1 MPPTLKEI
9 ENLALKAGEILCTYY
24 GKNLDIKYK
33 GAIDIV
39 TEADLASEKYLLGEI
54 RHRYPDDIIVS
65 EEKGSLPGE
74 QCCQWFID
82 PLDGTINFAHS
93 LPIFSVS
100 IAYVRN
106 GDLLYGVVYDPMR
119 NELFSAQQG
128 QGAQCNGKPIRVSG
142 QSELDRS
149 LLVTGFSYDIRTNP
163 INNIDLFEKFLK
175 RTQGVRRLGSSA
187 LDLCYVASGRLDGF
201 WEPAI
206 QSWDIAAGSL
216 IAREAGAIATKT
228 SGSPDLFTAPCSVL
242 AAYPPLHHQMF
253 AVIQGNS

>member
-24 GKNLDIKYK
+24 GQSLDIKYK
-33 GAIDIV
+33 GAIDLV

-54 RHRYPDDIIVS
+54 RQRFPVDIIVS

-82 PLDGTINFAHS
+82 PLDGTINFAHG

-106 GDLLYGVVYDPMR
+106 DDLLYGVVYDPIR
-119 NELFSAQQG
+119 NELFSAQHG
-128 QGAQCNGKPIRVSG
+128 KGAQCNGKPIRVSG
-142 QSELDRS
+142 QPELDRS
-149 LLVTGFSYDIRTNP
+149 LLVTGFAYDIRTNP

-175 RTQGVRRLGSSA
+175 LTQGVRRLGSSA

-206 QSWDIAAGSL
+206 QAWDIAAGSL
-216 IAREAGAIATKT
+216 IAREAGATVTKT
-228 SGSPDLFTAPCSVL
+228 SGSLDLLAAPCSVL
-242 AAYPPLHHQMF
+242 AAYPPLHQQML
-253 AVIQGNS
+253 AVIQGNN